1 MPRIAVDQLK
11 PFFSPEAVAIIGAS
25 SDRTKIGGRPIH
37 NMKIAGYKGGIYPIN
52 PNYPEIQG
60 IKAYK
65 SLADVDAPVD
75 MAIVVVPQ
83 KLVKGAISDCIAK
96 GVKAAIVLSSGFA
109 EIDEKGAVEQR
120 EITAMAAKAGL
131 RVLGPNCMGTMN
143 AYNGMIAT
151 FSSGIIDKGPDM
163 GGISIASQSGAFGA
177 HCFLLARER
186 GYGLNLWATTGNQ
199 SDVEF
204 SDCLAYM
211 AQDPNTKVVLGY
223 MEGIQDPAKLV
234 ESLEIARAHKKP
246 VVLMKVGR
254 SDVGSAAAASHTASL
269 TGSDAVFDAV
279 LREYDVHRAH
289 SIDELFDVAYAASF
303 GRFPQKAELGI
314 ITVSGGVGV
323 IMADAAADAGL
334 ELPPL
339 PEATQKALKV
349 KVPFAGTRNPLDV
362 TAQLVNEPGL
372 MQPMFEALL
381 DEGGYPAAICFM
393 AGVGLNDAMMDKL
406 MPSFENIAKKYTD
419 RVMVM
424 SIMVRPERRHQ
435 LEAMGYLI
443 YEDPT
448 RGINAMAALTRYGK
462 AFAAKDGRQSLPA
475 LPSAAKPLASG
486 KALDEAEA
494 KAALAAAGVP
504 VVEEVTV
511 QSAADAAKA
520 AERLGFPVA
529 MKVLSPDIL
538 HKSEIGGV
546 VLNVADA
553 AGASEAFDTIMARA
567 KQAAPDARIE
577 GVLVAPMIKDGVET
591 IMGVSRDPVF
601 GPVVMFGLG
610 GIFVEI
616 MKDVTFRI
624 APFGVDVAR
633 EMIRAVKGFPLLD
646 GARGRPKADVEALAD
661 ALSRLSVYA
670 AANADTLESIDVNP
684 FLVRPAGKGAVA
696 VDALIVPQGVETKG
710 HH

>member
-1 MPRIAVDQLK
+1 
-11 PFFSPEAVAIIGAS
+11 
-25 SDRTKIGGRPIH
+25 
-37 NMKIAGYKGGIYPIN
+37 
-52 PNYPEIQG
+52 
-60 IKAYK
+60 
-65 SLADVDAPVD
+65 
-75 MAIVVVPQ
+75 
-83 KLVKGAISDCIAK
+83 
-96 GVKAAIVLSSGFA
+96 
-109 EIDEKGAVEQR
+109 
-120 EITAMAAKAGL
+120 
-131 RVLGPNCMGTMN
+131 
-143 AYNGMIAT
+143 
-151 FSSGIIDKGPDM
+151 
-163 GGISIASQSGAFGA
+163 
-177 HCFLLARER
+177 
-186 GYGLNLWATTGNQ
+186 
-199 SDVEF
+199 
-204 SDCLAYM
+204 
-211 AQDPNTKVVLGY
+211 
-223 MEGIQDPAKLV
+223 
-234 ESLEIARAHKKP
+234 
-246 VVLMKVGR
+246 
-254 SDVGSAAAASHTASL
+254 
-269 TGSDAVFDAV
+269 
-279 LREYDVHRAH
+279 
-289 SIDELFDVAYAASF
+289 
-303 GRFPQKAELGI
+303 
-314 ITVSGGVGV
+314 
-323 IMADAAADAGL
+323 
-334 ELPPL
+334 
-339 PEATQKALKV
+339 
-349 KVPFAGTRNPLDV
+349 
-362 TAQLVNEPGL
+362 
-372 MQPMFEALL
+372 
-381 DEGGYPAAICFM
+381 M

-462 AFAAKDGRQSLPA
+462 AFAAKDGRQALPA
-475 LPSAAKPLASG
+475 LPSAATPLASG

-520 AERLGFPVA
+520 AERLGFPIA

-553 AGASEAFDTIMARA
+553 AGAAEAFDTIMARA
-567 KQAAPDARIE
+567 KKAVPDAKIE

-624 APFGVDVAR
+624 DVAR